1 MVVQVSFRSFLKGIT
16 LKICMLCFVLINN
29 IFQTFY
35 VFVSCFRMLAVI
47 LVSDFSI
54 QLQLCSWSGKCPT
67 IFLIY
72 FFVTQLRVF
81 LVFSKIT
88 RSVQLLSVCSVV
100 SGKQSFW
107 EFGKTDICAN
117 AVRMN
122 SPRDAKVSRPMMVFL
137 KVGKDNC
144 SLKLPV
150 PVFSDFP
157 HQLAVLKF
165 LFFKL
170 IYFCGMS
177 VTVKYSFYFA
187 CGNHDRIT
195 DIDELFLQ
203 SELQTLVN
211 CFCSESFVVSVFF
224 LFL

>member
-1 MVVQVSFRSFLKGIT
+1 MPHSFF
-16 LKICMLCFVLINN
+16 
-29 IFQTFY
+29 FY
-35 VFVSCFRMLAVI
+35 VFV
-47 LVSDFSI
+47 
-54 QLQLCSWSGKCPT
+54 
-67 IFLIY
+67 
-72 FFVTQLRVF
+72 TQLSVI

-88 RSVQLLSVCSVV
+88 WSVQLLSVCSVV

-107 EFGKTDICAN
+107 EFEKPDICAN

-122 SPRDAKVSRPMMVFL
+122 SPWDAKVSRPIMGFL
-137 KVGKDNC
+137 KVGKKNC
-144 SLKLPV
+144 PLKLPV

-177 VTVKYSFYFA
+177 MTVKYNFYFA

-195 DIDELFLQ
+195 DIGELFLQ
-203 SELQTLVN
+203 WIIC
-211 CFCSESFVVSVFF
+211 CFKLLFF
-224 LFL
+224 LLALCANKLLYHVICVVRSIYDCCYN